1 MHFNA
6 ENDLSQDAEL
16 TQIVSAICKT
26 FSKVGNA
33 SLSGD
38 SSLNTSA
45 VLFNFFLFNVRL
57 DSIDS
62 ILTDSLS
69 KL

>member
-6 ENDLSQDAEL
+6 ENDLSQDVEL
-16 TQIVSAICKT
+16 TQIVNAICKT

-38 SSLNTSA
+38 SS
-45 VLFNFFLFNVRL
+45 
-57 DSIDS
+57 DSPLVIEFYQ
-62 ILTDSLS
+62 T
-69 KL
+69 

>member
-6 ENDLSQDAEL
+6 ENDPSQDAEL

-26 FSKVGNA
+26 FSKVA

-38 SSLNTSA
+38 SSLNMSA

-57 DSIDS
+57 DSIYS